1 MSVRPSDRPTVRPSD
16 RSYTPKLQC
25 PGDGQRGPRHPAARS
40 RCPIRMFMSPC
51 PASTINPHVLAR
63 SVRTAAAFAARSRA
77 LLKLSTPA
85 AQPQNHADRASPAHM
100 SGRRRS
106 PDRKALGNS
115 ASRKH
120 GSISGVADGASHCAE
135 SRDRRSVLATIQ
147 FAVRVRRSS
156 SALGWDEGSSGA
168 SASPRSH
175 SPSACPG
182 IRVRKSHA
190 GLPCRASTI
199 LLTSPRPWPAARGPE
214 P

>member
-1 MSVRPSDRPTVRPSD
+1 
-16 RSYTPKLQC
+16 
-25 PGDGQRGPRHPAARS
+25 
-40 RCPIRMFMSPC
+40 MSPC
-51 PASTINPHVLAR
+51 PTSTINPHVLAR
-63 SVRTAAAFAARSRA
+63 SVRTAAAFAARPRA

-85 AQPQNHADRASPAHM
+85 AQPQNHADRATPAHI
-100 SGRRRS
+100 SGRRRT

-120 GSISGVADGASHCAE
+120 GSIRGVADGANSCAE
-135 SRDRRSVLATIQ
+135 SRDRRSVLATTQ
-147 FAVRVRRSS
+147 FAVRVRRSN

-190 GLPCRASTI
+190 GLPCRANTI
-199 LLTSPRPWPAARGPE
+199 LLTSPQPSRAAPGSGP
-214 P
+214 